1 MIQCRKC
8 ISTPNTPVE
17 CIGQT
22 ERALRDK
29 FGEHRRAIQNNTD
42 DAIPQ
47 HFFQP
52 ENQLTDIELIPL
64 ELIITKPNIFT
75 LKRYKLCSHRT
86 TVESL
91 IYLFIS
97 FIIIHFILLFII
109 IIIIIIIIIVIII
122 MLFYFSS

>member
-22 ERALRDK
+22 ERALRDR
-29 FGEHRRAIQNNTD
+29 FGEHRRAMQNNTD

-47 HFFQP
+47 HFCQP
-52 ENQLTDIELIPL
+52 ENQLTDTELIPL
-64 ELIITKPNIFT
+64 GLIITKPNIFT
-75 LKRYKLCSHRT
+75 LKRHKLCSHRT
-86 TVESL
+86 TVESF

-109 IIIIIIIIIVIII
+109 IVIIIIIIIII